1 MTSTTS
7 PELQDN
13 KAFQIALQ
21 RHRNKWQSDFEF
33 PESATPEELY
43 SEIKQHEDDQRW
55 SKLRAYSSRISD
67 VIVKFEKFFSLVDA
81 LVSLNPIAGLA
92 WGGIKFI
99 IQVRE
104 LATPVLSESELLK
117 YVARRSQNTW
127 IISNAL

>member
-43 SEIKQHEDDQRW
+43 SEIKQHEDDQSW
-55 SKLRAYSSRISD
+55 SELRTHSSRISD
-67 VIVKFEKFFSLVDA
+67 VIMQFETFFSLVDA

-104 LATPVLSESELLK
+104 LAMLVYK
-117 YVARRSQNTW
+117 RVQY
-127 IISNAL
+127 

>member
-33 PESATPEELY
+33 PQSATPEELH
-43 SEIKQHEDDQRW
+43 SEIKQHEDDHHW
-55 SKLRAYSSRISD
+55 SKLRAYSSRILD
-67 VIVKFEKFFSLVDA
+67 VIMQFEKFFRLVDV
-81 LVSLNPIAGLA
+81 LVSLNLIAGLA

-104 LATPVLSESELLK
+104 LATLVLSESKLLK
-117 YVARRSQNTW
+117 DVARWSQNTW
-127 IISNAL
+127 SISNAL